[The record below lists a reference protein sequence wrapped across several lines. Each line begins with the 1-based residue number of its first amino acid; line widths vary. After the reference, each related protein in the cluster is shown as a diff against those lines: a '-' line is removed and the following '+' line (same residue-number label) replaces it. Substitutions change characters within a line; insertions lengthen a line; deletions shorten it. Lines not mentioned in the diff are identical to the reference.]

1 MCGLRGGGFVK
12 AKEANAMRYIPD
24 LFRQYGLPRRFCA
37 GQQIFL
43 KDSPAQEL
51 YFLERGKVR
60 AYLLYPDGI
69 ERTLCFVEKGNL
81 VGEEAVGRPAVRI
94 VCADAAADSLMY
106 SMDLDTLLRACA
118 AERENWAELLALF
131 MKKIELLSSWIFYA
145 QFIQNSAKLA
155 CFLFSNTGNAHTV
168 VRYTQEQIAAVTGMS
183 RVSVSNLI
191 RKFEEEGLVCQGYR
205 SIRVLDR
212 ERLRALFGKRD
223 FY

>member
-1 MCGLRGGGFVK
+1 MGEREVS
-12 AKEANAMRYIPD
+12 AMHYIPA
-24 LFRQYGLPRRFCA
+24 LFRRYGRLRRFCA

-43 KDSPAQEL
+43 KDSPAREL

-69 ERTLCFVEKGNL
+69 ERTLCFVERGNL
-81 VGEEAVGRPAVRI
+81 IGEEAVGRPAVRI
-94 VCADAAADSLMY
+94 VCADAATDLLMY

-131 MKKIELLSSWIFYA
+131 MKKIDLLSSWIFYA

-155 CFLFSNTGNAHTV
+155 CFLFSNTEETHTAV
-168 VRYTQEQIAAVTGMS
+168 HYTQEQIAAVTGMS

-191 RKFEEEGLVCQGYR
+191 GKFAEEGLVSQGYR

-212 ERLRALFGKRD
+212 ERLRALFGKQE

>member
-1 MCGLRGGGFVK
+1 
-12 AKEANAMRYIPD
+12 MRYIPD

-43 KDSPAQEL
+43 KDSPAREL
-51 YFLERGKVR
+51 YCLERGIVR

-212 ERLRALFGKRD
+212 ERLRALFGKRE

>member
-1 MCGLRGGGFVK
+1 MK

-212 ERLRALFGKRD
+212 ERLRALFGKRE

>member
-43 KDSPAQEL
+43 KDSPAREL

-212 ERLRALFGKRD
+212 ERLRAVFGTRE

>member
-1 MCGLRGGGFVK
+1 MGEREVS
-12 AKEANAMRYIPD
+12 AMHYIPA
-24 LFRQYGLPRRFCA
+24 LFRQYGSLRRFCA

-51 YFLERGKVR
+51 YFLERG
-60 AYLLYPDGI
+60 
-69 ERTLCFVEKGNL
+69 N
-81 VGEEAVGRPAVRI
+81 VGRPAVRI
-94 VCADAAADSLMY
+94 VCADAATDLVMY

-118 AERENWAELLALF
+118 AERGNWAELLALF

-155 CFLFSNTGNAHTV
+155 CFLFSNTEETRTAVH
-168 VRYTQEQIAAVTGMS
+168 YTQEQIAAVTGMS

-191 RKFEEEGLVCQGYR
+191 GKFAEEGLVSQGYR

-212 ERLRALFGKRD
+212 ERLRALFGKQE

>member
-43 KDSPAQEL
+43 KDSPAREL

-131 MKKIELLSSWIFYA
+131 MKKIELLSGWIFYA

-212 ERLRALFGKRD
+212 ERLRALFGKRE

>member
-12 AKEANAMRYIPD
+12 AKEANAMRSIPD

-212 ERLRALFGKRD
+212 ERLRALFGKRE

>member
-1 MCGLRGGGFVK
+1 M
-12 AKEANAMRYIPD
+12 
-24 LFRQYGLPRRFCA
+24 
-37 GQQIFL
+37 
-43 KDSPAQEL
+43 
-51 YFLERGKVR
+51 
-60 AYLLYPDGI
+60 
-69 ERTLCFVEKGNL
+69 EKGNL

-212 ERLRALFGKRD
+212 ERLRALFGKRE

>member
-1 MCGLRGGGFVK
+1 MGEREVS
-12 AKEANAMRYIPD
+12 AMHYIPA
-24 LFRQYGLPRRFCA
+24 LFRQYGSLRRFCA

-60 AYLLYPDGI
+60 AYLLYPDGM
-69 ERTLCFVEKGNL
+69 ERTLCFVERGNL
-81 VGEEAVGRPAVRI
+81 IGEEAVGRPAVRI
-94 VCADAAADSLMY
+94 VCADAATDLVMY

-155 CFLFSNTGNAHTV
+155 CFLFSNTEETRTAVH
-168 VRYTQEQIAAVTGMS
+168 YTQEQIAAVTGMS

-191 RKFEEEGLVCQGYR
+191 RKFSEEGLVSQGYR

-212 ERLRALFGKRD
+212 ERLRALFGKQE

>member
-1 MCGLRGGGFVK
+1 MDR
-12 AKEANAMRYIPD
+12 EISAMHYIPA
-24 LFRQYGLPRRFCA
+24 LFRQYGRLRRFCA

-43 KDSPAQEL
+43 KDSPAREL
-51 YFLERGKVR
+51 YFLEQGKVR
-60 AYLLYPDGI
+60 AYLLYPDGM
-69 ERTLCFVEKGNL
+69 ERTLCFVERGNL

-94 VCADAAADSLMY
+94 VCADAATDLLMY

-118 AERENWAELLALF
+118 GGTGNWAELLALF

-155 CFLFSNTGNAHTV
+155 CFLFSNTESAHTV

-191 RKFEEEGLVCQGYR
+191 RKFAEDGLVCQGYR

-212 ERLRALFGKRD
+212 ERLRALFGKQE

>member
-43 KDSPAQEL
+43 KDSPAREL

-212 ERLRALFGKRD
+212 ERLRALFGKRE

>member
-1 MCGLRGGGFVK
+1 MRD
-12 AKEANAMRYIPD
+12 EQTPAMQYIPE
-24 LFRQYGLPRRFCA
+24 LFRRYGRPRRFSA
-37 GQQIFL
+37 GEQIFL
-43 KDSPAQEL
+43 KDSPAREM

-60 AYLLYPDGI
+60 AYLLYPDGT
-69 ERTLCFVEKGNL
+69 ERTLCFVERGNL

-94 VCADAAADSLMY
+94 VCADAATDLLMY

-118 AERENWAELLALF
+118 AERGNWAELLALF

-155 CFLFSNTGNAHTV
+155 CFLFSNTEEGRTAVH
-168 VRYTQEQIAAVTGMS
+168 YTQEQIAAVTGMS

-191 RKFEEEGLVCQGYR
+191 RRFAEEGLVSQGYR

-212 ERLRALFGKRD
+212 ERLRTLFGKQE

>member
-212 ERLRALFGKRD
+212 ERLRALFGKRE

>member
-1 MCGLRGGGFVK
+1 MK

-43 KDSPAQEL
+43 KDSPAREL

-212 ERLRALFGKRD
+212 ERLRALFGKRE

>member
-1 MCGLRGGGFVK
+1 MEE
-12 AKEANAMRYIPD
+12 KETAAMRYIPD
-24 LFRQYGLPRRFCA
+24 LFRRYGYPRRFCA

-43 KDSPAQEL
+43 KDSPAREL
-51 YFLERGKVR
+51 YFLEHGKVR

-69 ERTLCFVEKGNL
+69 ERTLCFVESGNL

-94 VCADAAADSLMY
+94 VCADAATDLLMY

-118 AERENWAELLALF
+118 AERENWAELLTLF
-131 MKKIELLSSWIFYA
+131 MKKIELLSGWIFYA

-155 CFLFSNTGNAHTV
+155 CFLFSNTGDTHMV
-168 VRYTQEQIAAVTGMS
+168 VCYTQEQIAAVTGMS

-191 RKFEEEGLVCQGYR
+191 RKFEAEGLVCQGYR

-212 ERLRALFGKRD
+212 ERLRALFGKRE

>member
-1 MCGLRGGGFVK
+1 MK

-191 RKFEEEGLVCQGYR
+191 RKFEEER
-205 SIRVLDR
+205 SWQT
-212 ERLRALFGKRD
+212 E
-223 FY
+223 Y

>member
-191 RKFEEEGLVCQGYR
+191 RKFEEER
-205 SIRVLDR
+205 SWQTQS
-212 ERLRALFGKRD
+212 
-223 FY
+223 